1 MLIDPTAES
10 RKLSE
15 KIKKKGGKE
24 LKAVKQNLVDIVWGQ
39 SKPSRPNEKVNALD
53 IKFAGKKFQDKL
65 EDLRKELDKK
75 KVAGL
80 VICKFILTRSS
91 TTPNACL

>member
-39 SKPSRPNEKVNALD
+39 SKPSRPNEKVNVLD
-53 IKFAGKKFQDKL
+53 I
-65 EDLRKELDKK
+65 
-75 KVAGL
+75 
-80 VICKFILTRSS
+80 
-91 TTPNACL
+91 